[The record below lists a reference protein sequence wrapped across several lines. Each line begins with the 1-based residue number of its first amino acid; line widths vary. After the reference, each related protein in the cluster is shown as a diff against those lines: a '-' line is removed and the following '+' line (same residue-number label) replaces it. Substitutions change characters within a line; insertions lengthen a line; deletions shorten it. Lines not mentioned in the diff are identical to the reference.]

1 VQKEAPASILR
12 AQSVV
17 QDRASYIPALS
28 CCLRCPGA
36 APHHDPFFGRGTQV
50 RQAEMRYH
58 NFLFTVNTHIILIL
72 TLQPL
77 FISHRCAGVWAVRPS
92 RGSQGWVAAP
102 PTPHRRAVL
111 LFGPTRAQRSSGDSE
126 IGRRSG
132 QDVVYISSPPLGA
145 QDRKAAMQWGLAM
158 QWAPYAVGQVNLCRY

>member
-17 QDRASYIPALS
+17 QDSASYILALS

-102 PTPHRRAVL
+102 PTPIGVLCCFSGPHAHRGAAV
-111 LFGPTRAQRSSGDSE
+111 TRR
-126 IGRRSG
+126 
-132 QDVVYISSPPLGA
+132 LG
-145 QDRKAAMQWGLAM
+145 GG
-158 QWAPYAVGQVNLCRY
+158 AVRT